1 MRIDIAFFS
10 IAFRIG
16 VGLVLGI
23 ATGIATLGT
32 LAATLSALDES
43 RRALLRDESAEVAEL
58 TQRKATA

>member
-23 ATGIATLGT
+23 ATGIALSFTLLEISLW
-32 LAATLSALDES
+32 LAT
-43 RRALLRDESAEVAEL
+43 
-58 TQRKATA
+58 